1 MIFLYSRS
9 TTDPLKRPIK
19 AFILSA
25 YYYPYSKSLGKDA
38 FALVMSI
45 NLGKRKSS
53 YQRLQVGDLTDT
65 TEISVLGRNKSSGVL
80 VRTNYERITLHENCQ
95 MISIFATVQLLPN
108 TLKVSMESNGVVT
121 EIPFKI
127 PSYKKRDVVVCI
139 SPLYVSE
146 QWQNFLLAAHIYK
159 QFGAHLHV
167 YFISAVASF
176 FQLMHEYEK
185 HNYITMQ
192 PWDRVYFPHVTGDI
206 ADVYQQ
212 MEFQN
217 LAAAQTDCLLQYKE
231 SAKFITL
238 FDLNDILIPT
248 LAPTLVEE
256 FQILMSGQSHVSYMI
271 YPRQNYEATVYNKTG
286 FSIQSMMNSLVDKNT
301 RQTGRIVINPH
312 KLNYTYIN
320 RPLCIPNGSRSMDVT
335 SNFITHLDSVV
346 WENNELAEAS
356 LEFFNLDN
364 STDNMYK
371 VFFGDI
377 EEDLKRMLKK
387 QQIAEILGT
396 LPNFY
401 YFYDLVNKCF
411 EEKYYRFINQDTINS
426 VKNDCPGPQMCGFY
440 QHPRI
445 ECVHVNATHIFMEP
459 IEPIT
464 YYYAT
469 EHHYTAD
476 IGCYAQ

>member
-38 FALVMSI
+38 LALVMSI
-45 NLGKRKSS
+45 NLGKRKGS
-53 YQRLQVGDLTDT
+53 YQRLQVGDLMDT

-108 TLKVSMESNGVVT
+108 TIKVSMESNGVVT

-146 QWQNFLLAAHIYK
+146 QWQNFLLSAHIYK

-185 HNYITMQ
+185 HVNYT
-192 PWDRVYFPHVTGDI
+192 DELCLR
-206 ADVYQQ
+206 
-212 MEFQN
+212 
-217 LAAAQTDCLLQYKE
+217 TDCIPSELHNNAAMGSCYVSTCNSLIQE

-320 RPLCIPNGSRSMDVT
+320 RPLCIPNGLRSMDVT

-346 WENNELAEAS
+346 WENKETAMAS
-356 LEFFNLDN
+356 LESFNLDN